1 MFCFRCGQELPEGA
15 KFCPSCGQSQ
25 TIDTQPAQAEAPQ
38 AQPVQAEAPQA
49 EPQAQPVQA
58 ETPQAEAQA
67 QPVQAETPQAESQAQ
82 PVQAETPQAESQA
95 QPVQAETPQAEAQAQ
110 PVQAQAPQAEPAQ
123 QPAPPQSGVSYAQ
136 TQPSPQTAPT
146 YQTVPSPQPMQLGTK
161 WLTVLPILLGLGA
174 VLNLISIISLLD
186 DLDGI
191 PLSFAFSLPTI
202 GPAFAI
208 AFFSTI
214 ALIVLAVVTIIL
226 LVRRKKAGCFCVYAL
241 YAVQVLANIVVLFAY
256 LDFGMDVLSI
266 ILSILIGAVMLAV
279 NVVYF
284 GKRKHMFS

>member
-25 TIDTQPAQAEAPQ
+25 TIDTQPAQAEAPK
-38 AQPVQAEAPQA
+38 AEPVQAEAPKA
-49 EPQAQPVQA
+49 EPQAEPVQA
-58 ETPQAEAQA
+58 EAPKAEPQAE
-67 QPVQAETPQAESQAQ
+67 PVQAEAPKAEPQAE
-82 PVQAETPQAESQA
+82 PVQAEAPKAE
-95 QPVQAETPQAEAQAQ
+95 
-110 PVQAQAPQAEPAQ
+110 PQAEPAQ

-136 TQPSPQTAPT
+136 TQPSPQAAPT

>member
-25 TIDTQPAQAEAPQ
+25 TIDTQPAQAEAPK
-38 AQPVQAEAPQA
+38 AEPVQAEAPKA
-49 EPQAQPVQA
+49 E
-58 ETPQAEAQA
+58 
-67 QPVQAETPQAESQAQ
+67 
-82 PVQAETPQAESQA
+82 
-95 QPVQAETPQAEAQAQ
+95 
-110 PVQAQAPQAEPAQ
+110 PQAEPAQ

-136 TQPSPQTAPT
+136 TQPSPQAAPT

-226 LVRRKKAGCFCVYAL
+226 LVRRKKAGCCCV
-241 YAVQVLANIVVLFAY
+241 
-256 LDFGMDVLSI
+256 
-266 ILSILIGAVMLAV
+266 
-279 NVVYF
+279 
-284 GKRKHMFS
+284 

>member
-49 EPQAQPVQA
+49 EP
-58 ETPQAEAQA
+58 QA

>member
-1 MFCFRCGQELPEGA
+1 MPVLRPKPDHRYPAGTGGSAPGA
-15 KFCPSCGQSQ
+15 ARAGGNAPGGVASAARAGGNAPGGSAGAARAGASAPGRAGTAAGAAAERGFLCTDAAFAADSADVPDGTFAAAHAAWHQMADRAAHSFGPGRRAQS
-25 TIDTQPAQAEAPQ
+25 DFHH
-38 AQPVQAEAPQA
+38 
-49 EPQAQPVQA
+49 
-58 ETPQAEAQA
+58 
-67 QPVQAETPQAESQAQ
+67 
-82 PVQAETPQAESQA
+82 
-95 QPVQAETPQAEAQAQ
+95 
-110 PVQAQAPQAEPAQ
+110 
-123 QPAPPQSGVSYAQ
+123 
-136 TQPSPQTAPT
+136 
-146 YQTVPSPQPMQLGTK
+146 QLAG
-161 WLTVLPILLGLGA
+161 
-174 VLNLISIISLLD
+174 
-186 DLDGI
+186 
-191 PLSFAFSLPTI
+191 SFAFSLPTI

>member
-49 EPQAQPVQA
+49 ESQAQPVQAEAPQAESQAQPVQAEVPQAEPQAQPVQA
-58 ETPQAEAQA
+58 ETPQAE
-67 QPVQAETPQAESQAQ
+67 S
-82 PVQAETPQAESQA
+82 
-95 QPVQAETPQAEAQAQ
+95 QAQ

>member
-49 EPQAQPVQA
+49 ESQAQPVQA
-58 ETPQAEAQA
+58 EA
-67 QPVQAETPQAESQAQ
+67 PQAESQAQ
-82 PVQAETPQAESQA
+82 PVQAEAPQAESQA

>member
-67 QPVQAETPQAESQAQ
+67 QPVQA
-82 PVQAETPQAESQA
+82 
-95 QPVQAETPQAEAQAQ
+95 
-110 PVQAQAPQAEPAQ
+110 QAPQAEPAQ

-136 TQPSPQTAPT
+136 TQPSPQAAPA

-186 DLDGI
+186 DLDGL

-208 AFFSTI
+208 VFFSTI

-226 LVRRKKAGCFCVYAL
+226 LVRRKKAGYICVYAL
-241 YAVQVLANIVVLFAY
+241 YAIEVLANIVVLFAY

>member
-25 TIDTQPAQAEAPQ
+25 TIDTQPAQAEAPK
-38 AQPVQAEAPQA
+38 AEPVQAEAPKA
-49 EPQAQPVQA
+49 EPQAEPVQA
-58 ETPQAEAQA
+58 EAPKAEPQAE
-67 QPVQAETPQAESQAQ
+67 PVQAEAPKAEPQAE
-82 PVQAETPQAESQA
+82 PVQAEAPKAE
-95 QPVQAETPQAEAQAQ
+95 PVQAEAPKAE
-110 PVQAQAPQAEPAQ
+110 PQAEPAQ

-136 TQPSPQTAPT
+136 TQPSPQAAPT

>member
-25 TIDTQPAQAEAPQ
+25 TIDTQPAQAEAPK
-38 AQPVQAEAPQA
+38 AEPVQAEAPKA
-49 EPQAQPVQA
+49 EPVQA
-58 ETPQAEAQA
+58 EAPKAE
-67 QPVQAETPQAESQAQ
+67 
-82 PVQAETPQAESQA
+82 
-95 QPVQAETPQAEAQAQ
+95 
-110 PVQAQAPQAEPAQ
+110 PQAEPAQ

-136 TQPSPQTAPT
+136 TQPSPQAAPT

>member
-49 EPQAQPVQA
+49 ESQAQPVQA
-58 ETPQAEAQA
+58 EAPQAE
-67 QPVQAETPQAESQAQ
+67 PQAQ

>member
-25 TIDTQPAQAEAPQ
+25 TIDTQPAQAEAPK
-38 AQPVQAEAPQA
+38 AEPVQAEAPKAEPQAEPVQAEAPKAEPQA
-49 EPQAQPVQA
+49 EPQAEPVQA
-58 ETPQAEAQA
+58 EAPKAE
-67 QPVQAETPQAESQAQ
+67 
-82 PVQAETPQAESQA
+82 
-95 QPVQAETPQAEAQAQ
+95 
-110 PVQAQAPQAEPAQ
+110 PQAEPAQ

-136 TQPSPQTAPT
+136 TQPSPQAAPT

>member
-1 MFCFRCGQELPEGA
+1 MFCSHCGKQIADDA
-15 KFCPSCGQSQ
+15 KFCPSCG
-25 TIDTQPAQAEAPQ
+25 AQV
-38 AQPVQAEAPQA
+38 AQPGQSAPQA
-49 EPQAQPVQA
+49 EPVQTPPQP
-58 ETPQAEAQA
+58 E
-67 QPVQAETPQAESQAQ
+67 
-82 PVQAETPQAESQA
+82 
-95 QPVQAETPQAEAQAQ
+95 
-110 PVQAQAPQAEPAQ
+110 PQAEPVQ
-123 QPAPPQSGVSYAQ
+123 TPPQA
-136 TQPSPQTAPT
+136 APV
-146 YQTVPSPQPMQLGTK
+146 YQTVSSPQPTQLGTK

-241 YAVQVLANIVVLFAY
+241 YAVEVLANIIVLFAY
-256 LDFGMDVLSI
+256 LDFGMDVLSV

>member
-58 ETPQAEAQA
+58 ETPQAEA
-67 QPVQAETPQAESQAQ
+67 QAQ

>member
-25 TIDTQPAQAEAPQ
+25 TIDTQPAQAEAPKAEPQ
-38 AQPVQAEAPQA
+38 AEPVQAEAPKA
-49 EPQAQPVQA
+49 EPQAELVQA
-58 ETPQAEAQA
+58 E
-67 QPVQAETPQAESQAQ
+67 
-82 PVQAETPQAESQA
+82 
-95 QPVQAETPQAEAQAQ
+95 
-110 PVQAQAPQAEPAQ
+110 APKAEPAQ

-136 TQPSPQTAPT
+136 TQPSPQAAPT

-214 ALIVLAVVTIIL
+214 ALIVLAVVAIIL

>member
-49 EPQAQPVQA
+49 ESQAQPVQA
-58 ETPQAEAQA
+58 EAPQAESQA
-67 QPVQAETPQAESQAQ
+67 QPVQAEAPQAEPQAQ

>member
-49 EPQAQPVQA
+49 EP
-58 ETPQAEAQA
+58 
-67 QPVQAETPQAESQAQ
+67 QAQ

>member
-25 TIDTQPAQAEAPQ
+25 TIDTQPAQAEAPKAEPQAQPVQAEASQAEPQ

-49 EPQAQPVQA
+49 EPQAQPVQ
-58 ETPQAEAQA
+58 
-67 QPVQAETPQAESQAQ
+67 
-82 PVQAETPQAESQA
+82 
-95 QPVQAETPQAEAQAQ
+95 
-110 PVQAQAPQAEPAQ
+110 

-136 TQPSPQTAPT
+136 TQPSPQAAPA

-186 DLDGI
+186 DLDGL

-208 AFFSTI
+208 VFFSTI

-226 LVRRKKAGCFCVYAL
+226 LVRRKKAGYICVYAL
-241 YAVQVLANIVVLFAY
+241 YAIEVLANIVVLFAY

>member
-25 TIDTQPAQAEAPQ
+25 TIDTQPAQAEAPK
-38 AQPVQAEAPQA
+38 AEPVQAEAPKA
-49 EPQAQPVQA
+49 EPQAEPVQA
-58 ETPQAEAQA
+58 EAPKAEPQAE
-67 QPVQAETPQAESQAQ
+67 PVQAEAPKAEPQAE
-82 PVQAETPQAESQA
+82 PVQAEAPKAE
-95 QPVQAETPQAEAQAQ
+95 
-110 PVQAQAPQAEPAQ
+110 PQAEPAQ

-136 TQPSPQTAPT
+136 TQPSPQAAPT

-241 YAVQVLANIVVLFAY
+241 YAVEVLANIIVLFAY
-256 LDFGMDVLSI
+256 TGFWDGCPFRHPFDPHRRGDAGGQCRIFWQTQAHVF
-266 ILSILIGAVMLAV
+266 LI
-279 NVVYF
+279 
-284 GKRKHMFS
+284 

>member
-25 TIDTQPAQAEAPQ
+25 TIDTQPAQAEAPK
-38 AQPVQAEAPQA
+38 AEPVQAEAPKA
-49 EPQAQPVQA
+49 EPQAEPVQA
-58 ETPQAEAQA
+58 EAPKAEPQAE
-67 QPVQAETPQAESQAQ
+67 PVQAEAPKAEPQAE
-82 PVQAETPQAESQA
+82 PVQAEAPKAEPQAE
-95 QPVQAETPQAEAQAQ
+95 PVQAEAPKAEPQAE
-110 PVQAQAPQAEPAQ
+110 PVQAEAPKAEPAQ

-136 TQPSPQTAPT
+136 TQPSPQAAPT

>member
-25 TIDTQPAQAEAPQ
+25 TIDTQPAQAEAPKAEPQ
-38 AQPVQAEAPQA
+38 AEPVQAEAPKAEPVQAEAPKA
-49 EPQAQPVQA
+49 EPQAEPVQA
-58 ETPQAEAQA
+58 E
-67 QPVQAETPQAESQAQ
+67 
-82 PVQAETPQAESQA
+82 
-95 QPVQAETPQAEAQAQ
+95 
-110 PVQAQAPQAEPAQ
+110 APKAEPAQ

-136 TQPSPQTAPT
+136 TQPSPQAAPT

-191 PLSFAFSLPTI
+191 PQSFAFSLPTI

-241 YAVQVLANIVVLFAY
+241 YAVQVLANIIVLFAY

>member
-25 TIDTQPAQAEAPQ
+25 TIDTQPAQAEAPK
-38 AQPVQAEAPQA
+38 AEPVQAEAPKA
-49 EPQAQPVQA
+49 E
-58 ETPQAEAQA
+58 
-67 QPVQAETPQAESQAQ
+67 
-82 PVQAETPQAESQA
+82 
-95 QPVQAETPQAEAQAQ
+95 
-110 PVQAQAPQAEPAQ
+110 PQAEPAQ

-136 TQPSPQTAPT
+136 TQPSPQAAPT

-266 ILSILIGAVMLAV
+266 CLLYTSCWKAPGTGKSWMLWSHTAPWPPM
-279 NVVYF
+279 
-284 GKRKHMFS
+284 RKGRARSSSGRVRI

>member
-25 TIDTQPAQAEAPQ
+25 TIDTQPAQAEAPK
-38 AQPVQAEAPQA
+38 AEPVQAEAPKAELQAEPVQAEAPKA
-49 EPQAQPVQA
+49 EPQAEPVQA
-58 ETPQAEAQA
+58 EAPKAEPQAE
-67 QPVQAETPQAESQAQ
+67 PVQAEAPKAEPQAE
-82 PVQAETPQAESQA
+82 PVQAEAPKAEPQAE
-95 QPVQAETPQAEAQAQ
+95 PVQAE
-110 PVQAQAPQAEPAQ
+110 APKAEPAQ

-136 TQPSPQTAPT
+136 TQPSPQAAPT

>member
-82 PVQAETPQAESQA
+82 PVQAEAPQAESQA